1 MALYCK
7 PSRVKSEELKE
18 IAIVQVPAM
27 KNQRHQDHVPAPG
40 EIAGQRRHYT
50 RWALA
55 SNSVTSERIY
65 DTIGA

>member
-1 MALYCK
+1 
-7 PSRVKSEELKE
+7 
-18 IAIVQVPAM
+18 M
-27 KNQRHQDHVPAPG
+27 KNQRHQDHVPAPS

-55 SNSVTSERIY
+55 SDSVTSERIY